1 MNRRKFLFTLGAAAA
16 LTACGSPQNAPA
28 QLTAPAPAVAKPT
41 AVEAKPAQTAAKP
54 TEAKPAVVAP
64 VAAAAAALPVF
75 IDFYADW

>member
-28 QLTAPAPAVAKPT
+28 QPTAPAPAEAKPA
-41 AVEAKPAQTAAKP
+41 AVEAKPAQ

-64 VAAAAAALPVF
+64 VAAAAAAALPVF